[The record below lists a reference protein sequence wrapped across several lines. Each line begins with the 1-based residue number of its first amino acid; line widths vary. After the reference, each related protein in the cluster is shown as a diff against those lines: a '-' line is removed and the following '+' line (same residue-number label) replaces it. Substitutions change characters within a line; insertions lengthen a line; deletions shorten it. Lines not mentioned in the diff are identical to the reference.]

1 MSSQVP
7 STPTLIQNDKQDQTN
22 RRSANY
28 PPSFWGDFFL
38 SYANNQDYY
47 LETDEKV
54 KLRELKEEVRK
65 MLMSDASKPSQKLD
79 LIDIIQRLGV
89 SYHFESEINEILQK
103 IHETSHDCGLI
114 DENDDDLYSIS
125 LQFRL
130 LRQHGYKM
138 SSDVFNK
145 FKDING
151 NFKESLITDSRGI
164 LSLYEAT
171 HLRVHEENILDEVL
185 AFTTSHLKSMATQ
198 LSFPLADQVNR
209 ALDRPIRK
217 GLQRLDARRYMPIY
231 QADPSH
237 NQVLLTFAKLDFNIL
252 QKLHQK
258 ELSELTRWWIDLDFA
273 RKLPFARD
281 RLVECYFWVLG
292 VFFEP
297 EYILARKI
305 VTKVISIYS
314 VVDDIYDVY
323 GTIEELELFTSAIE
337 RWDIGAMDQLPE
349 YMKCCYEAFLD
360 VYGEIENDMANQGK
374 LYCLQYVKETMK
386 DVVRHYLLESKWY
399 DQRYVPTMEEYMG
412 VALVTSCYTMVPATS
427 FLGMGDIVTKEA
439 FEWVLSKPKMTKGA
453 SVVCRLMDDIV
464 SHKFE
469 QKRGHVASSVECY
482 MKQHGATEEEACNEL
497 RKLVTNAWKDMNEE
511 CLLPTAVPMP
521 LLMRVLNLAR
531 VIDVMYKDHDCY
543 RHASAIMKDHV
554 SSLLINPV
562 TF

>member
-28 PPSFWGDFFL
+28 PPSFWGDYFL
-38 SYANNQDYY
+38 SYANNQDYS

-65 MLMSDASKPSQKLD
+65 MLMSDASKLSQKLD
-79 LIDIIQRLGV
+79 LIDAIQRLGV
-89 SYHFESEINEILQK
+89 SYNFESEINKILQK
-103 IHETSHDCGLI
+103 IHETSHDCGLG

-151 NFKESLITDSRGI
+151 NFKESLKTYMRGM

-171 HLRVHEENILDEVL
+171 HLRVHEENILDEAL

-198 LSFPLADQVNR
+198 LSSPLADQVNR

-258 ELSELTRWWIDLDFA
+258 ELSELTSQLVCDEFIDDSL
-273 RKLPFARD
+273 
-281 RLVECYFWVLG
+281 LVKTDLIFCNCV
-292 VFFEP
+292 
-297 EYILARKI
+297 
-305 VTKVISIYS
+305 S
-314 VVDDIYDVY
+314 
-323 GTIEELELFTSAIE
+323 
-337 RWDIGAMDQLPE
+337 Q
-349 YMKCCYEAFLD
+349 
-360 VYGEIENDMANQGK
+360 
-374 LYCLQYVKETMK
+374 MK

-464 SHKFE
+464 SHK
-469 QKRGHVASSVECY
+469 
-482 MKQHGATEEEACNEL
+482 
-497 RKLVTNAWKDMNEE
+497 
-511 CLLPTAVPMP
+511 
-521 LLMRVLNLAR
+521 VLYLY
-531 VIDVMYKDHDCY
+531 DL
-543 RHASAIMKDHV
+543 S
-554 SSLLINPV
+554 
-562 TF
+562 

>member
-258 ELSELTRWWIDLDFA
+258 ELSELTSL
-273 RKLPFARD
+273 L
-281 RLVECYFWVLG
+281 
-292 VFFEP
+292 
-297 EYILARKI
+297 
-305 VTKVISIYS
+305 
-314 VVDDIYDVY
+314 
-323 GTIEELELFTSAIE
+323 
-337 RWDIGAMDQLPE
+337 
-349 YMKCCYEAFLD
+349 
-360 VYGEIENDMANQGK
+360 
-374 LYCLQYVKETMK
+374 MK

-464 SHKFE
+464 SHK
-469 QKRGHVASSVECY
+469 
-482 MKQHGATEEEACNEL
+482 
-497 RKLVTNAWKDMNEE
+497 
-511 CLLPTAVPMP
+511 
-521 LLMRVLNLAR
+521 VLYL
-531 VIDVMYKDHDCY
+531 
-543 RHASAIMKDHV
+543 
-554 SSLLINPV
+554 
-562 TF
+562 